1 MKIAIAVAV
10 GVLAFAASEGFGQST
25 SSGNIGSN
33 GQSSLALKFT
43 PPRFP
48 MPVIAGAPYSA
59 DQIFE
64 QTQTLNDGTRVSQ
77 PAPTIHMYRDSAG
90 RTRSGIQYLR

>member
-33 GQSSLALKFT
+33 GQSSLALKVT

-48 MPVIAGAPYSA
+48 VPVIAGAPYSA